1 MDNLREI
8 EYSQIVRTKLMNLR
22 VELAAEYGE
31 KFSRKALGKITKAV
45 RSLEVYCD
53 MGTKITYYNEFMKDL
68 NNPEGYIERR
78 QRDFLRLGQQRS
90 RGISVLAGERAQG
103 FGLVEQQFGDRQ
115 ADDIASSYDDRTLS
129 RYFRA
134 RTLQQPDDASPWRA
148 SGT

>member
-78 QRDFLRLGQQRS
+78 QRDFLRRYEEHKKELLYKQQMQKMPS
-90 RGISVLAGERAQG
+90 IM
-103 FGLVEQQFGDRQ
+103 
-115 ADDIASSYDDRTLS
+115 ASFNLCALRRTFQLLK
-129 RYFRA
+129 A
-134 RTLQQPDDASPWRA
+134 HKMLLQ
-148 SGT
+148 

>member
-1 MDNLREI
+1 
-8 EYSQIVRTKLMNLR
+8 MNLR

-78 QRDFLRLGQQRS
+78 QRDFLRRYEEHKKELLYKQQMQKMPS
-90 RGISVLAGERAQG
+90 IM
-103 FGLVEQQFGDRQ
+103 
-115 ADDIASSYDDRTLS
+115 ASFNLCALRRTFQLLK
-129 RYFRA
+129 A
-134 RTLQQPDDASPWRA
+134 HKMLLQ
-148 SGT
+148 